1 MMASVTLYTW
11 PLYHLVRLAV
21 NETSVPVPANGTIAN
36 DTLQMVSMLSMTE
49 SSSPLH
55 RISRFIHLSLSNGN
69 FSLVGIP
76 YKLIGIHV
84 FPSSL

>member
-1 MMASVTLYTW
+1 MERWQASPFTR

-49 SSSPLH
+49 SSSPH
-55 RISRFIHLSLSNGN
+55 
-69 FSLVGIP
+69 P
-76 YKLIGIHV
+76 
-84 FPSSL
+84 